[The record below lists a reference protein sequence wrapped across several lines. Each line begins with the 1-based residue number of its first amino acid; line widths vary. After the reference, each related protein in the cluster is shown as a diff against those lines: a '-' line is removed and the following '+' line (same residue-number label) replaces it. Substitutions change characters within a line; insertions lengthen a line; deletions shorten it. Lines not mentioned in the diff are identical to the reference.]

1 MENPGQGHAWIADT
15 YYVKDMKQNRTHRDK
30 LVGVNPMRLRLLSA
44 LLALGLI
51 NPVMAAPTGGLDTAP
66 VVKVQFQKTPNRTEP
81 EVKLDP
87 MVSLQALSAYLTPDD
102 INELSLYLRD
112 VVVDILRGTQDA
124 TLPPD
129 LAFKLAVLKKRFCK
143 EGDVYMQQALRNLD
157 RDLRRFLQ
165 GLPVP
170 VQLPEF
176 RTAVGE

>member
-1 MENPGQGHAWIADT
+1 MG
-15 YYVKDMKQNRTHRDK
+15 MKRNRILDSDR
-30 LVGVNPMRLRLLSA
+30 VRPIRLRLVPA

-51 NPVMAAPTGGLDTAP
+51 SPVMSAPPGGFDPAP
-66 VVKVQFQKTPNRTEP
+66 AIRTQLTDDPASPEP

-87 MVSLQALSAYLTPDD
+87 MASLRALSAYLTPDD
-102 INELSLYLRD
+102 INELTIYLRD
-112 VVVDILRGTQDA
+112 VVVDVLRGTQDA

-129 LAFKLAVLKKRFCK
+129 LAFKLAVLEKRFRK

-157 RDLRRFLQ
+157 RDLKRFLQ

-176 RTAVGE
+176 RATNGN

>member
-1 MENPGQGHAWIADT
+1 MALIADT
-15 YYVKDMKQNRTHRDK
+15 YYAMNMKRNHTHRDK
-30 LVGVNPMRLRLLSA
+30 LVRVNPIRLRLLSA
-44 LLALGLI
+44 LLALGLL
-51 NPVMAAPTGGLDTAP
+51 NPVMAAPIGGLETAP
-66 VVKVQFQKTPNRTEP
+66 VVKVQFQETPAKTEP
-81 EVKLDP
+81 QVKLDP
-87 MVSLQALSAYLTPDD
+87 MVSLRAMSAYLTPDD
-102 INELSLYLRD
+102 INELTLYLRD

-129 LAFKLAVLKKRFCK
+129 LAFKLAVLEKRFRK

>member
-129 LAFKLAVLKKRFCK
+129 LAFKLAVLGKRFRK